1 MYENKSK
8 ARFIQK
14 YTYRVSQLKYLIQL
28 KVICCISLQN
38 VLVLRKCLYFNVCIL
53 MIELISVTQ

>member
-28 KVICCISLQN
+28 KVICCIFITKYTSIEKTFVLQY
-38 VLVLRKCLYFNVCIL
+38 LYLND
-53 MIELISVTQ
+53 